1 MKKAFCIIVAIAAA
15 CMAFQTAPPKKAK
28 VYLFLQSQCP
38 CIYNH
43 KETFGSLIKTY
54 QTKVSFT
61 AVFTDNK
68 ETDKDIRQLLSDL
81 GWKLPYIK
89 DSNHQLLQQ
98 LKPKV
103 STDCVLVDATG
114 KVLYQ
119 GTIDDGPLNMGTVKN
134 FYLKDALEAYL
145 NDLPIKVSSA
155 KGIGCSLSY

>member
-1 MKKAFCIIVAIAAA
+1 
-15 CMAFQTAPPKKAK
+15 MAFHAVPPKKAK

-54 QTKVSFT
+54 KTKVSFI
-61 AVFTDNK
+61 AVFTDRK
-68 ETDKDIRQLLSDL
+68 ENDKDIRILLSDL
-81 GWKLPYIK
+81 GWNLPYIK
-89 DSNHQLLQQ
+89 DSDHKLLQQ

-103 STDCVLVDATG
+103 STDCVLVDAIG
-114 KVLYQ
+114 KVLYH
-119 GTIDDGPLNMGTVKN
+119 GTIDDGPLNMGTVKK

>member
-1 MKKAFCIIVAIAAA
+1 MKKALFVIAALAVA
-15 CMAFQTAPPKKAK
+15 CMAIQAVPLKKAK

-43 KETFGSLIKTY
+43 KETFGSLIKAY
-54 QTKVSFT
+54 QSKVSFT
-61 AVFTDNK
+61 AVFTDRK
-68 ETDKDIRQLLSDL
+68 EHDKDIRQLISDL
-81 GWKLPYIK
+81 GWNLPYIK
-89 DSNHQLLQQ
+89 DSNHKLLQQ

-103 STDCVLVDATG
+103 STDCVLVDANG

-119 GTIDDGPLNMGTVKN
+119 GAIDDSPLNMGTVKS